1 MSDRILHKTIN
12 ILLFVLMGVSVVF
25 LIFFYFGGT
34 VEGTAGTA
42 AEEPIVAEGFI
53 IWAYILLGLALF
65 FTLIFPTVR
74 MILNPKNAKKTGI
87 GLVGL
92 AVLVF
97 IAFQV
102 SSDEPL
108 RLATE
113 SDWNTPTVVKW
124 SGAGLGTM
132 YALIALAFLSILYT
146 EISRFF
152 K

>member
-1 MSDRILHKTIN
+1 
-12 ILLFVLMGVSVVF
+12 MGVSVVF

-42 AEEPIVAEGFI
+42 AEEPLVTEGFI

-65 FTLIFPTVR
+65 FTLIFPTIR
-74 MILNPKNAKKTGI
+74 MVLSPKNAKKTAI
-87 GLVGL
+87 GLVGIAIL
-92 AVLVF
+92 VL
-97 IAFQV
+97 ITFQI

-113 SDWNTPTVVKW
+113 SEWNTPTVVRW
-124 SGAGLGTM
+124 AGTGLGTM
-132 YALIALAFLSILYT
+132 YALLVLAFLSILYT
-146 EISRFF
+146 EVSRLF